1 MPVMGADPAGGMVV
15 ALLGSVEIGPAGGVM
30 APVAQP
36 RLRVLLG
43 LLGVTEGRVV
53 TAEALVDGLWGEEWS
68 PGRERNLHALVYQ
81 LRRRLAA
88 LEPGKGG
95 ARLARAGAGYRLT
108 LGPGEL
114 DVAVFRD
121 LARLGREAAR
131 AGDAAGARELLGQ
144 ALGVWR
150 GAALAD
156 AVPLCGRLA
165 GEAARLEEARLAVT
179 EERIGC
185 DLALGRHGEVAGELA
200 GLVAEFPLRERLAAL
215 LMTALY
221 RCGRRGEALAV
232 YDAAR
237 RVLGG
242 ELGLDP
248 GPELAGLQAKVLADD
263 PALAAPAAVPGGAVP
278 AAAEGAA
285 AMGLPQGTVT
295 FLFTDLEGSTRR
307 WEAHPQEMR
316 DALARHDVIVRGAVE
331 SHGGVVFST
340 MGDGMAAVFAS
351 ARDAVRAVLA
361 AQQGLGAEDWAEVT
375 GPLAAR
381 MGLLTDEGVL
391 DGEHYLNQPLNRC
404 ARLMAAGHG
413 GQVLVSG
420 ATELLVRDDLPDG
433 CALVDLGE
441 HRLRDLARPVRIFQ
455 LTGPGL
461 RAEFSSLRTLEAF
474 AGNLPVQLSSFVGR
488 AGELAGL
495 AAAMARS
502 PLVTVT
508 GPGGVGKT
516 RLALYAAADQLPSF
530 GDGAWLC
537 ELHAAGDGETMA
549 QTILAALRARP
560 RTGLSTAG
568 SVVEFL
574 RNRTALLLV
583 LDNCEH
589 LAAAAA
595 ALAADILRGCRGVHI
610 LATSQQ
616 PLRVGGEQ
624 VFGLRPLSLPPPDAG
639 LAAAAASDAVSLF
652 AQRAAAA
659 RNDFSLSS
667 SNVAAVGEICRRLD
681 GIPLA
686 IELAAARVAALR
698 PAEIAGLL
706 DERFRLLT
714 RGRAD
719 TASRQQTLQATVEWS
734 YALLGQAD
742 RRVFDCLGVFPASFD
757 AAAAADIT
765 GADDLQRWDVLDSL
779 TSLVG
784 KSMVAEEE
792 GLDQTSRYRLLE
804 TMRAYA
810 WQQLAAAGEQDR
822 LRRRHAEY
830 YAALA
835 ERAGLE
841 LAGPAQ
847 LEWQPRIRAERD
859 NLQAAVTWALTS
871 GDQTRPLAF
880 RIVAALAGFAIT
892 SPSTVGGWADAC
904 LAQIDACPPELRG
917 IVIAAAAW
925 SAFFAGDLPLAQRRA
940 EDALQDSAAGD
951 PISLGL
957 LRSVLGQTY
966 TLTGQPERG
975 ASIAR
980 EGRQEAAEQGIE
992 LFVGNFHALEA
1003 MAWTAAGDY
1012 AAARPPAMEA
1022 VEVAR
1027 RVQNPGLSAFAFC
1040 AAAGAIWPGDP
1051 QAALRLI
1058 EDSLAL
1064 TRAGAFDPVLDT
1076 ALTWTGFIR
1085 ARTGDL
1091 PGALAALQEAMAQ
1104 AQADGN
1110 RLVLN
1115 MTLQI
1120 TAVVLARLGEA
1131 ERAAVLAGAFSAHFP
1146 PDISPVH
1153 QDVKLD
1159 IGEAQSLARHAL
1171 GEAAYSAALARG
1183 AAMDDDEVIGYTQGE
1198 FRRLAALRAEP
1209 GAQAPESPPGPARP
1223 SRRE

>member
-1 MPVMGADPAGGMVV
+1 MPVMGGDPAGGVAV
-15 ALLGSVEIGPAGGVM
+15 ALLGPVEVGPAGGVM

-81 LRRRLAA
+81 LRRRLAV

-156 AVPLCGRLA
+156 AAPLCGRLA

-215 LMTALY
+215 LITALY
-221 RCGRRGEALAV
+221 RCGRRGEALAAFE
-232 YDAAR
+232 AAR
-237 RVLGG
+237 RVLAG

-285 AMGLPQGTVT
+285 ATGLPQGTVT

-307 WEAHPQEMR
+307 WEEHPREMR
-316 DALARHDVIVRGAVE
+316 DALGRHNAIVRGAVE
-331 SHGGVVFST
+331 SHGGVVLST

-361 AQQGLGAEDWAEVT
+361 AQQELGAEEWGEVT

-381 MGLLTDEGVL
+381 MGLWTGEGVL
-391 DGEHYLNQPLNRC
+391 GGEHYLNPPLNRC

-413 GQVLVSG
+413 GQALVSG
-420 ATELLVRDDLPDG
+420 PTELLVREDLPDG

-461 RAEFSSLRTLEAF
+461 RAEFPPLRTLEAF

-516 RLALYAAADQLPSF
+516 RLALHAAAGQLPSF
-530 GDGAWLC
+530 RDGAWLC
-537 ELHAAGDGETMA
+537 ELAPAGDGETMA
-549 QTILAALRARP
+549 QAVLAALRARP
-560 RTGLSTAG
+560 RTGLSTA
-568 SVVEFL
+568 SSIVEFL
-574 RNRTALLLV
+574 RTRGALLLV

-595 ALAADILRGCRGVHI
+595 TLAADILRGCPGVRI

-616 PLRVGGEQ
+616 PLAVGGEQ
-624 VFGLRPLSLPPPDAG
+624 VFGLRPLSLPPPEATM
-639 LAAAAASDAVSLF
+639 AAASASDAVSLF

-659 RNDFSLSS
+659 RGDFSLTAA
-667 SNVAAVGEICRRLD
+667 NVAAVGEICRRLD

-698 PAEIAGLL
+698 PAEIAALL

-719 TASRQQTLQATVEWS
+719 AASRQQTLQATVEWS
-734 YALLGQAD
+734 YALLAEAE
-742 RRVFDCLGVFPASFD
+742 RRVFDCLGVFPANFD
-757 AAAAADIT
+757 AAAAADIV
-765 GADDLQRWDVLDSL
+765 GADGLQRWDVLDGL
-779 TSLVG
+779 TALVG
-784 KSMVAEEE
+784 KSLVAAEEGPDE
-792 GLDQTSRYRLLE
+792 TSRYRLLE

-810 WQQLAAAGEQDR
+810 RQQLAAGELGW
-822 LRRRHAEY
+822 LRHRHAEY
-830 YAALA
+830 YVAFA
-835 ERAGLE
+835 ERGGLE
-841 LAGPAQ
+841 LLGPAQ
-847 LEWQPRIRAERD
+847 LEWQQRIRAELD
-859 NLQAAVTWALTS
+859 NLQAAVTWALAE
-871 GDQTRPLAF
+871 GGQDRPLAF
-880 RIVAALAGFAIT
+880 RIVAALAGLAVI
-892 SPSTVGGWADAC
+892 SPGTVGGWAEAC
-904 LAQIDACPPELRG
+904 LAQIGVCPPELRG
-917 IVIAAAAW
+917 MVIAAAAW
-925 SAFFAGDLPLAQRRA
+925 TAFFAGDLPLAQRRA
-940 EDALQDSAAGD
+940 EDALRDPAAGD
-951 PISLGL
+951 PISLAM
-957 LRSVLGQTY
+957 LRAVLSQSY
-966 TLTGQPERG
+966 MLTGQPERG
-975 ASIAR
+975 ARIAR
-980 EGRQEAAEQGIE
+980 EARQEVAELGIE
-992 LFVGNFHALEA
+992 ILVGNLLATEA
-1003 MAWTAAGDY
+1003 MAWTAARDY
-1012 AAARPPAMEA
+1012 TAARPPAMEA

-1027 RVQNPGLSAFAFC
+1027 RVQNPALSAFAFC
-1040 AAAGAIWPGDP
+1040 MAAGAIWPGDP
-1051 QAALRLI
+1051 QAALTLI

-1064 TRAGAFDPVLDT
+1064 TRAGACDSILDS
-1076 ALTWTGFIR
+1076 ALTWAGFIR
-1085 ARTGDL
+1085 AQTGDL
-1091 PGALAALQEAMAQ
+1091 PGALAALQEAMAKQ
-1104 AQADGN
+1104 HADGN
-1110 RLVLN
+1110 RLLLN

-1120 TAVVLARLGEA
+1120 AAAALARLGEA
-1131 ERAAVLAGAFSAHFP
+1131 EPAAVLSGAFSAHFP
-1146 PDISPVH
+1146 QDISAVH
-1153 QDVKLD
+1153 EDEKMG
-1159 IGEAQSLARHAL
+1159 IGEAQSLARRTL
-1171 GEAAYSAALARG
+1171 SEAAYGAALARG
-1183 AAMDDDEVIGYTQGE
+1183 AAMDDDEVVGYAQGE
-1198 FRRLAALRAEP
+1198 FRRLADLRTEP
-1209 GAQAPESPPGPARP
+1209 GAQAPESPPDPARP